1 MFNIQDKP
9 IKLLNKPLIIN
20 KVIEYYLFG
29 EKMAETR
36 IISWNV
42 NGLRAVYRKGF
53 LEWFKNE
60 EPPILCLQET
70 KVPYD
75 KLPKSLK
82 RIDGYHP
89 YFCEA
94 EKKGYSGVAIYSKIK
109 PKNIEYGFGIPKFDN
124 EGRIL
129 IAEYENFVLLNIY
142 FPNGKMSAE
151 RLNYKLEFYDALLD
165 HANELKA
172 QGKNVVI
179 CGDLNTA
186 HKEIDLA
193 RPKANEKTSGFLPV
207 ERAWIDKFLKNGYVD
222 TLRMFNAE
230 PGQYTWWSYR
240 TKARERNVGWRLDY
254 FFVNEEFKDKVKSAG
269 ILNQVMGSDHCPV
282 DLKLQ
287 V

>member
-1 MFNIQDKP
+1 MQEI
-9 IKLLNKPLIIN
+9 
-20 KVIEYYLFG
+20 
-29 EKMAETR
+29 R

-42 NGLRAVYRKGF
+42 NGLRAIHKKGF

-60 EPPILCLQET
+60 NTDILCLQET
-70 KVPYD
+70 KVAYD
-75 KLPKSLK
+75 QLPKSLK
-82 RIDGYHP
+82 RVDGYHT

-109 PKNIEYGFGIPKFDN
+109 PKKVEYGFGIKKFDS

-142 FPNGKMSAE
+142 FPNGKMSEE

-165 HANELKA
+165 HTNQLKA
-172 QGKNVVI
+172 DNKNVII

-193 RPKANEKTSGFLPV
+193 RPKANEKISGFLPV
-207 ERAWIDKFLKNGYVD
+207 ERAWIDKFLKNGYLD
-222 TLRMFNAE
+222 TLRMFNTK
-230 PGQYTWWSYR
+230 PDQYTWWSYR

-254 FFVNEEFKDKVKSAG
+254 FFINKEFKDKIKSAG
-269 ILNQVMGSDHCPV
+269 ILNNVMGSDHCPI
-282 DLKLQ
+282 DLKLLL
-287 V
+287 